1 MKQPIRHLLR
11 ILLRLLILWAIDAVA
26 MFITIR
32 LLPGVTVTA
41 SLVGAVAA
49 AAALLLAVINLFL
62 RPIILLLALPLGFFV
77 TFGVGFVVN
86 AISILI
92 VARVLPEFQ
101 LTGTVPLLTAFIAGL
116 VFSLINTII
125 TGVISVDDE
134 DSFYQGV
141 VERLAARQ
149 SFKDKDLSTRG
160 LVMMEIDGLSYHHI
174 QKALDEGMMP
184 TLKKMM
190 DEDGY
195 VLSPVDCGLP
205 SQTSSCQ
212 AGIMF
217 GDNDDIPAFRWY
229 DKDKQKLFV
238 SGADAALINERYAKG
253 DGLMRGGSSINN
265 LLAGDAEKSILTA
278 ANFKTGTADEKKR
291 RAEDIYLLALNPY
304 FLMRVIVLFIG
315 DVLLELWQ
323 GWQQKRK
330 KVEPR
335 QDRMHKFYP
344 FVRASMTVLM
354 RDVSSYLL
362 TLDIIRGA
370 PSIYLT
376 WPGYDEV
383 AHHSGPWTTDAFKT
397 LRQYDRVIGR
407 IKDIIE
413 RKAPRPYDLLILS
426 DHGQSFGHT
435 FLMRY
440 GFSLKELVERYVPQG
455 TTVGQTTGGDDGTL
469 QLASMAGELQN
480 VQEQGVGGSAG
491 KAIVKQAGKYADRA
505 TTAQLAAGEL
515 TAPVSITVCGSG
527 NLGQIYFDLYPR
539 RIKRNELDA
548 AYPGLVAALVQHE
561 GVGVVVVADEA
572 GVPIALGKKGQRNL
586 HTGQVRGEDPLKMYG
601 DPDLRAKQV
610 RRVADF
616 PHVGD
621 IMVLSTV
628 YPDGTVAAMEEL
640 IGSHGGMGGEQTD
653 SFLLHPADMPVAAT
667 SNSADLFA
675 ILNARRGTPA
685 AQISPK
691 KKTVEPHVDAWAPAT
706 LIKGLGQG
714 KVWIGRM
721 LRTLVL
727 DRKAYQEVAR
737 DSYMTGPALLIG
749 LIGLALSAIVLTGAA
764 VGSTLNAPM
773 IIGRI
778 VAWPF
783 LVLFLLMTARVLGG
797 KASYTSTFRV
807 TGFAYFGY
815 WLAVL
820 SVIPVVGPLFR
831 AIGFLLAFLG
841 VWLGVA
847 QAHQLR
853 GWRTLVLPIV
863 FVIVLVV
870 VGVVLRALFMGAA
883 ITIDALFQDV
893 GL

>member
-1 MKQPIRHLLR
+1 MKQPLRHLLR
-11 ILLRLLILWAIDAVA
+11 ILLRLLILWAVDAVA
-26 MFITIR
+26 MYVTIA
-32 LLPGVTVTA
+32 LLPNVTVTGVSMA
-41 SLVGAVAA
+41 GAAA

-77 TFGVGFVVN
+77 MFAVGFLVN
-86 AISILI
+86 AIGFLILGRI
-92 VARVLPEFQ
+92 IPSLYV
-101 LTGTVPLLTAFIAGL
+101 GGLLTAFVAGV
-116 VFSLINTII
+116 VFSLINTILTSII
-125 TGVISVDDE
+125 TADDE

-149 SFKDKDLSTRG
+149 SFKNKDLTTRG

-174 QKALDEGMMP
+174 QKALAEGYMP
-184 TLKKMM
+184 TLKQMI
-190 DEDGY
+190 DEEGY
-195 VLSPVDCGLP
+195 VLSRIDCGLP
-205 SQTSSCQ
+205 SQTSACQ

-217 GDNDDIPAFRWY
+217 GDNSDIPAFRWY
-229 DKDKQKLFV
+229 DKDQQKLFV
-238 SGADAALINERYAKG
+238 SGKDAALLDARYAKG
-253 DGLMRGGSSINN
+253 NGLMRGGSSINN
-265 LLAGDAEKSILTA
+265 MLAGDAEKSILTA
-278 ANFKTGTADEKKR
+278 SNFKTGTAEEKKR

-304 FLMRVIVLFIG
+304 FLMRVIVLLLG
-315 DVLLELWQ
+315 DVILEVWQ
-323 GWQQKRK
+323 GWRQRAK

-335 QDRMHKFYP
+335 LDRLHKFYP

-354 RDVSSYLL
+354 RDISSYLM
-362 TLDIIRGA
+362 TLDIVRGS

-426 DHGQSFGHT
+426 DHGQAFGHT
-435 FLMRY
+435 FLQRY
-440 GFSLKELVERYVPQG
+440 GYSLKDFVQRYIPEG
-455 TTVGQTTGGDDGTL
+455 TTIGQTTGGDDGTL

-480 VQEQGVGGSAG
+480 VQEQGVGGAAG

-539 RIKRNELDA
+539 RIKKNELDQ
-548 AYPGLVAALVQHE
+548 AYPGLVDALVQHE
-561 GVGVVVVADEA
+561 GIGVVVVADES

-586 HTGQVRGEDPLKMYG
+586 HTNQVTGDDPLKMYG
-601 DPDLRAKQV
+601 DPDFRAAQV

-628 YPDGTVAAMEEL
+628 YPDGTVAAMEQL

-653 SFLLHPADMPVAAT
+653 AFLLHPSDMQVSAT
-667 SNSADLFA
+667 TNSADVFA

-685 AQISPK
+685 AQILPK
-691 KKTVEPHVDAWAPAT
+691 KVKTVEHVDAWTPST
-706 LIKGLGQG
+706 LIKGLSQG
-714 KVWIGRM
+714 KVWIGRA
-721 LRTLVL
+721 LRALVL

-737 DSYMTGPALLIG
+737 DAYMTGPALLIG
-749 LIGLALSAIVLTGAA
+749 LIGLALSAVILNGAA
-764 VGSTLNAPM
+764 IGSAGNTTA
-773 IIGRI
+773 IIARI

-783 LVLFLLMTARVLGG
+783 VVLFLVMAARVLGG

-807 TGFAYFGY
+807 TGFAYVGY
-815 WLAVL
+815 WLAAL
-820 SVIPVVGPLFR
+820 SFVPVIGSLFR
-831 AIGFLLAFLG
+831 TIGFLLAFLG
-841 VWLGVA
+841 VWLGAA
-847 QAHQLR
+847 QAHELR
-853 GWRTLVLPIV
+853 GWRTLVLPII
-863 FVIVLVV
+863 FVVVLVI
-870 VGVVLRALFMGAA
+870 VGVVLRALLMGAA
-883 ITIDALFQDV
+883 ITIDSLMQDV

>member
-11 ILLRLLILWAIDAVA
+11 ILVRLLILWAIDAIA
-26 MFITIR
+26 MLITIG
-32 LLPGVTVTA
+32 LLPGVTVTGA
-41 SLVGAVAA
+41 SVGAIAA

-77 TFGVGFVVN
+77 TFGVGFLVN
-86 AISILI
+86 AIALLL
-92 VARVLPEFQ
+92 VARVLPDFQ
-101 LTGTVPLLTAFIAGL
+101 ISGLLSAFIAGL

-174 QKALDEGMMP
+174 QKALKEGYMP
-184 TLKKMM
+184 NLQRMI

-205 SQTSSCQ
+205 SQTSACQ

-217 GDNDDIPAFRWY
+217 GDNFDIPSFRWY
-229 DKDKQKLFV
+229 DKDEQKLFV
-238 SGADAALINERYAKG
+238 SGKDASTCSIARYAKG
-253 DGLMRGGSSINN
+253 NGLMRGGSSINN
-265 LLAGDAEKSILTA
+265 MLAGDAEKSILTA
-278 ANFKTGTADEKKR
+278 SNFKTGTSDEKKR

-304 FLMRVIVLFIG
+304 FLMRVIVLFLGEVI
-315 DVLLELWQ
+315 LEVWQ

-335 QDRMHKFYP
+335 HDRLHKFYP

-362 TLDIIRGA
+362 TLDIVRGS

-440 GFSLKELVERYVPQG
+440 GYSLKEFVENNLPAG
-455 TTVGQTTGGDDGTL
+455 TKATVGQTSGGDDGTL

-548 AYPGLVAALVQHE
+548 AYPGLVDALVQHE
-561 GVGVVVVADEA
+561 GIGVVVVADET
-572 GVPIALGKKGQRNL
+572 GVPIALGKNGQRNL
-586 HTGQVRGEDPLKMYG
+586 HTNQVTGSDPLKMYG
-601 DPDLRAKQV
+601 DPDLRAGQV

-621 IMVLSTV
+621 IMILSTV

-653 SFLLHPADMPVAAT
+653 SFLLHPADMIVPAT
-667 SNSADLFA
+667 SNSADLFG

-685 AQISPK
+685 AQIKPK
-691 KKTVEPHVDAWAPAT
+691 TED
-706 LIKGLGQG
+706 GGQ
-714 KVWIGRM
+714 RM
-721 LRTLVL
+721 WMPGHR
-727 DRKAYQEVAR
+727 RR
-737 DSYMTGPALLIG
+737 
-749 LIGLALSAIVLTGAA
+749 
-764 VGSTLNAPM
+764 
-773 IIGRI
+773 
-778 VAWPF
+778 
-783 LVLFLLMTARVLGG
+783 
-797 KASYTSTFRV
+797 
-807 TGFAYFGY
+807 
-815 WLAVL
+815 
-820 SVIPVVGPLFR
+820 
-831 AIGFLLAFLG
+831 
-841 VWLGVA
+841 
-847 QAHQLR
+847 
-853 GWRTLVLPIV
+853 
-863 FVIVLVV
+863 
-870 VGVVLRALFMGAA
+870 
-883 ITIDALFQDV
+883 
-893 GL
+893 

>member
-11 ILLRLLILWAIDAVA
+11 ILVRLLVLWAIDAVA
-26 MFITIR
+26 MWITIT
-32 LLPGVTVTA
+32 LLPGVSVTGA
-41 SLVGAVAA
+41 AVGAIAA

-77 TFGVGFVVN
+77 TFGVGFLVN
-86 AISILI
+86 AIALLL
-92 VARVLPEFQ
+92 VARVLPDFQ
-101 LTGTVPLLTAFIAGL
+101 ISGLLSAFIAGL

-141 VERLAARQ
+141 VERLATRQ
-149 SFKDKDLSTRG
+149 TYKDKDLNTRG

-174 QKALDEGMMP
+174 QKALKEGYMP
-184 TLKKMM
+184 NLQKMI

-195 VLSPVDCGLP
+195 ALSRVDCGLP
-205 SQTSSCQ
+205 SQTSACQ

-217 GDNDDIPAFRWY
+217 GDNFDIPSFRWY
-229 DKDKQKLFV
+229 DKDEQKLFV
-238 SGADAALINERYAKG
+238 SGKDASLLDSRYAKG
-253 DGLMRGGSSINN
+253 NGLMRGGSSINN
-265 LLAGDAEKSILTA
+265 MLAGDAEKSILTA
-278 ANFKTGTADEKKR
+278 SNFKTGSSDEKKR

-304 FLMRVIVLFIG
+304 FLMRVIVLFLGEVI
-315 DVLLELWQ
+315 LEVWQ

-335 QDRMHKFYP
+335 QDRLHKFYP

-407 IKDIIE
+407 IQDIIE

-426 DHGQSFGHT
+426 DHGQSFGAT

-440 GFSLKELVERYVPQG
+440 GYSLKEFVEKNLPEG
-455 TTVGQTTGGDDGTL
+455 TQATVGQTSGGDDGTL

-480 VQEQGVGGSAG
+480 VQEQGVGGSTG
-491 KAIVKQAGKYADRA
+491 KAIMKQAGKYADRA

-539 RIKRNELDA
+539 KIKQNELDA
-548 AYPGLVAALVQHE
+548 AYPGLINALVKHE
-561 GVGVVVVADEA
+561 GIGVVVVADEA
-572 GVPIALGKKGQRNL
+572 GVPIALGKNGQRNL
-586 HTGQVRGEDPLKMYG
+586 HTNQVTGSDPLKMYG
-601 DPDLRAKQV
+601 DPDLRAGQV

-621 IMVLSTV
+621 IMILSTV
-628 YPDGTVAAMEEL
+628 YADGTVAAMEEL

-653 SFLLHPADMPVAAT
+653 SFLLHPNDMPVPAT
-667 SNSADLFA
+667 SNSADLFG

-685 AQISPK
+685 SQIAPK
-691 KKTVEPHVDAWAPAT
+691 TKTVEAHVDAWTPST

-714 KVWIGRM
+714 QVWIGRA

-727 DRKAYQEVAR
+727 DRNAYQEVAR
-737 DSYMTGPALLIG
+737 DAYMTGPALLIG
-749 LIGLALSAIVLTGAA
+749 LIGLALSAIVLNGAA
-764 VGSTLNAPM
+764 VGSAGNATA
-773 IIGRI
+773 IIARL
-778 VAWPF
+778 VAWP
-783 LVLFLLMTARVLGG
+783 LIALFLMVTARVLGG

-815 WLAVL
+815 WLTLL

-831 AIGFLLAFLG
+831 TIGFLLAFLG

-847 QAHQLR
+847 QAHELR
-853 GWRTLVLPIV
+853 GWRTLVLPVVFLIV
-863 FVIVLVV
+863 VIVA
-870 VGVVLRALFMGAA
+870 GVVLRALFLGAA
-883 ITIDALFQDV
+883 ITVDALMQDV

>member
-1 MKQPIRHLLR
+1 MKQPIRYVLR
-11 ILLRLLILWAIDAVA
+11 ILLRLLILWTVDSIA
-26 MFITIR
+26 MVITIA
-32 LLPGVTVTA
+32 LLPNVTVTGD
-41 SLVGAVAA
+41 SMIAVAA

-77 TFGVGFVVN
+77 TFGVGFLVN
-86 AISILI
+86 AIAFLI
-92 VARVLPEFQ
+92 VGRLLPSLNLEG
-101 LTGTVPLLTAFIAGL
+101 LVTAFIAGL
-116 VFSLINTII
+116 VFSVINTVL
-125 TGVISVDDE
+125 TGIISVDDE

-174 QKALDEGMMP
+174 QHALKGGYMP
-184 TLKKMM
+184 NLQKLI

-195 VLSPVDCGLP
+195 VLSLVDCGLP
-205 SQTSSCQ
+205 SQTSACQ

-217 GDNDDIPAFRWY
+217 GDNYDIPAFRWY
-229 DKDKQKLFV
+229 DKDEQKLFV
-238 SGADAALINERYAKG
+238 SGKDASLLDARYAKG
-253 DGLMRGGSSINN
+253 NGLMRGGSSINN
-265 LLAGDAEKSILTA
+265 MLAGDAEKSILTA
-278 ANFKTGTADEKKR
+278 SNFKIGTAEEKKR
-291 RAEDIYLLALNPY
+291 RAQDIYLLALNPY
-304 FLMRVIVLFIG
+304 FLMRVIVLFLG
-315 DVLLELWQ
+315 DVILEIWQ

-335 QDRMHKFYP
+335 QDRLHKFYP

-362 TLDIIRGA
+362 TLDIVRGA

-407 IKDIIE
+407 IQDIIE

-440 GFSLKELVERYVPQG
+440 GYSLKEFVERYVPKG

-505 TTAQLAAGEL
+505 TAAQLAAGEL

-539 RIKRNELDA
+539 KIKKNELDA
-548 AYPGLVAALVQHE
+548 AYPGLVDALVQHE
-561 GVGVVVVADEA
+561 GIGLVVVADEN
-572 GVPIALGKKGQRNL
+572 GVPIALGKNGQRNL
-586 HTGQVRGEDPLKMYG
+586 HTNQVTGSDPLKMYG
-601 DPDLRAKQV
+601 DPDHRAAQV

-621 IMVLSTV
+621 IMILSTV
-628 YPDGTVAAMEEL
+628 FPDGTVAAMEEL
-640 IGSHGGMGGEQTD
+640 IGSHGGIGGEQTD
-653 SFLLHPADMPVAAT
+653 AFLLHPGDMPVPAT
-667 SNSADLFA
+667 SNSADVFA
-675 ILNARRGTPA
+675 ILNARRGIPSS
-685 AQISPK
+685 QVPPK
-691 KKTVEPHVDAWAPAT
+691 KTKAIEQVDAWTPAT
-706 LIKGLGQG
+706 WIAGLKRG
-714 KVWIGRM
+714 KVWSGRM

-727 DRKAYQEVAR
+727 DRNAYQEVSQDA
-737 DSYMTGPALLIG
+737 YMTGPALLIG
-749 LIGLALSAIVLTGAA
+749 AIGLVLSTMTSTGTVQGAE
-764 VGSTLNAPM
+764 
-773 IIGRI
+773 I
-778 VAWPF
+778 VARLIAWP
-783 LVLFLLMTARVLGG
+783 LTVLLLQLTARILGG
-797 KASYTSTFRV
+797 KASYTATFRV

-815 WLAVL
+815 WLVALSAV
-820 SVIPVVGPLFR
+820 PVVGPLFR
-831 AIGFLLAFLG
+831 TIGFILEFLG
-841 VWLGVA
+841 AWLGVA
-847 QAHQLR
+847 QAHGLR
-853 GWRTLVLPIV
+853 GWRTLLLPIALIVV
-863 FVIVLVV
+863 FIAVSIIVTVLVA
-870 VGVVLRALFMGAA
+870 GTT
-883 ITIDALFQDV
+883 ITIESLLGDL

>member
-1 MKQPIRHLLR
+1 MKQPIRHFLR
-11 ILLRLLILWAIDAVA
+11 ILLRLLIVWTVDAIA
-26 MFITIR
+26 MYITIG
-32 LLPGVTVTA
+32 LLPGVTVTGT
-41 SLVGAVAA
+41 STLGAAA

-77 TFGVGFVVN
+77 MFAAGFLIN
-86 AISILI
+86 AIGFLILGRLI
-92 VARVLPEFQ
+92 PGLDVGGLV
-101 LTGTVPLLTAFIAGL
+101 TAFIAGL
-116 VFSLINTII
+116 VFSIINTII
-125 TGVISVDDE
+125 TSIITADDE

-149 SFKDKDLSTRG
+149 AFKDQDLTTRG

-174 QKALDEGMMP
+174 QKAFAEGYMPHLKQMIDE
-184 TLKKMM
+184 
-190 DEDGY
+190 EGY
-195 VLSPVDCGLP
+195 ALSRVDCGLP

-217 GDNDDIPAFRWY
+217 GDNFDIPAFRWY
-229 DKDKQKLFV
+229 DKDEQKLFV
-238 SGADAALINERYAKG
+238 SGTDAAIIDRRYAKG
-253 DGLMRGGSSINN
+253 QGLMRGGSSINN

-278 ANFKTGTADEKKR
+278 ANFKTGTPEEKKR

-304 FLMRVIVLFIG
+304 FLMRVIVLFLGEVI
-315 DVLLELWQ
+315 LEVWQ

-335 QDRMHKFYP
+335 QDRLHKAYP

-362 TLDIIRGA
+362 TLDIIRGS

-397 LRQYDRVIGR
+397 LRQYDQVIGR

-435 FLMRY
+435 FLQRY
-440 GFSLKELVERYVPQG
+440 GYSLKEFVERYVPQG
-455 TTVGQTTGGDDGTL
+455 TTVGQTAGGDDGTL

-480 VQEQGVGGSAG
+480 VQQQGVGGKAG
-491 KAIVKQAGKYADRA
+491 QAMVKRAGKYADRA

-515 TAPVSITVCGSG
+515 AAPVSITVCGSG

-539 RIKRNELDA
+539 RIKRNELDE

-572 GVPIALGKKGQRNL
+572 GTPIALGKKGQRNL

-601 DPDLRAKQV
+601 DPDFRAGQV

-653 SFLLHPADMPVAAT
+653 AFLFHPDDMHVPAT
-667 SNSADLFA
+667 TNSADLFA
-675 ILNARRGTPA
+675 ILNARRGTPVSE
-685 AQISPK
+685 IPPK
-691 KKTVEPHVDAWAPAT
+691 KQLVAPQVDAWLPST
-706 LIKGLGQG
+706 LFKGLGQG

-727 DRKAYQEVAR
+727 DRTAYQDVAR
-737 DSYMTGPALLIG
+737 DAYMTGPALLIG
-749 LIGLALSAIVLTGAA
+749 TIGLALSTITTSGTVNGWAIVARL
-764 VGSTLNAPM
+764 
-773 IIGRI
+773 
-778 VAWPF
+778 VAWP
-783 LVLFLLMTARVLGG
+783 LTVLLLQLAARVLGG
-797 KASYTSTFRV
+797 KASYTKTFRV

-815 WLAVL
+815 WLVAL
-820 SVIPVVGPLFR
+820 SPLPVIGPLFR
-831 AIGFLLAFLG
+831 AIGFILEFLG
-841 VWLGVA
+841 AWLGTA
-847 QAHQLR
+847 QAHELR
-853 GWRTLVLPIV
+853 GWRTLLLPVVLI
-863 FVIVLVV
+863 VV
-870 VGVVLRALFMGAA
+870 VLMVSVVVTALLAGAV
-883 ITIDALFQDV
+883 ITVESLMTDF

>member
-26 MFITIR
+26 MFATIV
-32 LLPGVTVTA
+32 LLPGVTVTGA
-41 SLVGAVAA
+41 SVGAVAA

-77 TFGVGFVVN
+77 TFGVGFLVN
-86 AISILI
+86 AIALLL
-92 VARVLPEFQ
+92 VDRVLLDFQ
-101 LTGTVPLLTAFIAGL
+101 LEGLLTAIIAGF
-116 VFSLINTII
+116 VFSLSNTLI
-125 TGVISVDDE
+125 TGVTSVDDD

-149 SFKDKDLSTRG
+149 SFKEQDLSTRG

-174 QKALDEGMMP
+174 QKALAEGYLP
-184 TLKKMM
+184 TLKQMM
-190 DEDGY
+190 DEEGY
-195 VLSPVDCGLP
+195 VLSRVDCGLP

-217 GDNDDIPAFRWY
+217 GDNFDIPAFRWY
-229 DKDKQKLFV
+229 DKDAQKLFV
-238 SGADAALINERYAKG
+238 SGKDAAPLNDRYAKG
-253 DGLMRGGSSINN
+253 QGLMRGGSSINN

-278 ANFKTGTADEKKR
+278 ANFKTGTPEEKKR

-304 FLMRVIVLFIG
+304 FLMRVIVLLLG
-315 DVLLELWQ
+315 DVILELWQ

-335 QDRMHKFYP
+335 QNRTHKFYP

-397 LRQYDRVIGR
+397 LRQYDRVIAR

-435 FLMRY
+435 FLQRY
-440 GFSLKELVERYVPQG
+440 GYSLKEFVERYVPEG

-480 VQEQGVGGSAG
+480 VQEQGVGGAAG

-539 RIKRNELDA
+539 RIKRDELDE

-561 GVGVVVVADEA
+561 GIGVVVVADEA

-601 DPDLRAKQV
+601 DPDLRAAQV

-621 IMVLSTV
+621 VMVLSTV

-653 SFLLHPADMPVAAT
+653 SFLLHPADMPVPAT
-667 SNSADLFA
+667 TNSADVFA
-675 ILNARRGTPA
+675 VLNARRGTPA
-685 AQISPK
+685 SQIPPK
-691 KKTVEPHVDAWAPAT
+691 KVAAVAQVDAWAPST

-714 KVWIGRM
+714 TVWLGRM

-737 DSYMTGPALLIG
+737 DAYMTGPALLIG
-749 LIGLALSAIVLTGAA
+749 LIGLALSAIRIAGA
-764 VGSTLNAPM
+764 VDAPT
-773 IIGRI
+773 IAARLI
-778 VAWPF
+778 AWPF
-783 LVLFLLMTARVLGG
+783 IVLFLLMTARVLGG

-815 WLAVL
+815 WITLL
-820 SVIPVVGPLFR
+820 SFLPVVGPLFR
-831 AIGFLLAFLG
+831 AVGFILAFLG
-841 VWLGVA
+841 VWLGTA
-847 QAHQLR
+847 QAQELR
-853 GWRTLVLPIV
+853 GW
-863 FVIVLVV
+863 
-870 VGVVLRALFMGAA
+870 
-883 ITIDALFQDV
+883 
-893 GL
+893 

>member
-26 MFITIR
+26 MWFTIT

-41 SLVGAVAA
+41 AYVGAVAA

-77 TFGVGFVVN
+77 TFGVGFLVN
-86 AISILI
+86 AIALLL
-92 VARVLPEFQ
+92 VARVLPDFQ
-101 LTGTVPLLTAFIAGL
+101 ITGLLSAFIAGL

-141 VERLAARQ
+141 VERLATRQ
-149 SFKDKDLSTRG
+149 TYKDKDLSTRG

-174 QKALDEGMMP
+174 QKALAEGYMP
-184 TLKKMM
+184 TLKQMIE
-190 DEDGY
+190 EDGY
-195 VLSPVDCGLP
+195 ALSRVDCGLP
-205 SQTSSCQ
+205 SQTSACQ

-217 GDNDDIPAFRWY
+217 GDNFDIPAFRWY
-229 DKDKQKLFV
+229 DKDAQKLFV
-238 SGADAALINERYAKG
+238 SGKDAAPLNERYAKG
-253 DGLMRGGSSINN
+253 HGLMRGGSSINN

-278 ANFKTGTADEKKR
+278 ANFKTGTPDEKKR

-304 FLMRVIVLFIG
+304 FLMRVIVLLLG
-315 DVLLELWQ
+315 DVILELWQ
-323 GWQQKRK
+323 GWQQQRK

-335 QDRMHKFYP
+335 QDRLHKFYP

-354 RDVSSYLL
+354 RDVSSYPM
-362 TLDIIRGA
+362 TLDIVRGA

-397 LRQYDRVIGR
+397 LRQYDRVIAR

-440 GFSLKELVERYVPQG
+440 GFSLKELVEKYVPQG

-469 QLASMAGELQN
+469 QLTSLTGELQN

-539 RIKRNELDA
+539 RIKQNELDA
-548 AYPGLVAALVQHE
+548 AYPGLVAALAQHE
-561 GVGVVVVADEA
+561 GIGLVVVADEA

-601 DPDLRAKQV
+601 DPELRAQQV
-610 RRVADF
+610 RHVADF

-621 IMVLSTV
+621 IIVLSTV
-628 YPDGTVAAMEEL
+628 YADGTVAAMDEL
-640 IGSHGGMGGEQTD
+640 VRNHGGLGGEHTD
-653 SFLLHPADMPVAAT
+653 AFLFHPEDMTVPAT
-667 SNSADLFA
+667 TNSADVYA
-675 ILNARRGTPA
+675 ILNARRGTPVSE
-685 AQISPK
+685 IPPK
-691 KKTVEPHVDAWAPAT
+691 KQAVTAQVDSWMPST
-706 LIKGLGQG
+706 WIKGLGQG
-714 KVWIGRM
+714 KV
-721 LRTLVL
+721 
-727 DRKAYQEVAR
+727 
-737 DSYMTGPALLIG
+737 
-749 LIGLALSAIVLTGAA
+749 
-764 VGSTLNAPM
+764 
-773 IIGRI
+773 
-778 VAWPF
+778 
-783 LVLFLLMTARVLGG
+783 
-797 KASYTSTFRV
+797 
-807 TGFAYFGY
+807 
-815 WLAVL
+815 
-820 SVIPVVGPLFR
+820 
-831 AIGFLLAFLG
+831 
-841 VWLGVA
+841 
-847 QAHQLR
+847 
-853 GWRTLVLPIV
+853 
-863 FVIVLVV
+863 
-870 VGVVLRALFMGAA
+870 
-883 ITIDALFQDV
+883 
-893 GL
+893 

>member
-1 MKQPIRHLLR
+1 
-11 ILLRLLILWAIDAVA
+11 
-26 MFITIR
+26 
-32 LLPGVTVTA
+32 
-41 SLVGAVAA
+41 
-49 AAALLLAVINLFL
+49 
-62 RPIILLLALPLGFFV
+62 
-77 TFGVGFVVN
+77 
-86 AISILI
+86 
-92 VARVLPEFQ
+92 
-101 LTGTVPLLTAFIAGL
+101 L

-125 TGVISVDDE
+125 TGIISVDDE

-174 QKALDEGMMP
+174 QKALAEGYMP
-184 TLKKMM
+184 TLKKML
-190 DEDGY
+190 DEEDY
-195 VLSPVDCGLP
+195 ALSRMDCGLP

-217 GDNDDIPAFRWY
+217 GDNFDIPAFRWY
-229 DKDKQKLFV
+229 DKDAQKLFV
-238 SGADAALINERYAKG
+238 SGKDAAVIDSRYAKG
-253 DGLMRGGSSINN
+253 QGLMRGGSSINN

-304 FLMRVIVLFIG
+304 FLMRVIVLFLGEVI
-315 DVLLELWQ
+315 LEVWQ
-323 GWQQKRK
+323 GWQQQRK

-335 QDRMHKFYP
+335 QDRLHKFYP

-362 TLDIIRGA
+362 TLDIVRGS

-435 FLMRY
+435 FLQRY
-440 GFSLKELVERYVPQG
+440 GYSLKDLVERYVPQG
-455 TTVGQTTGGDDGTL
+455 TTVGQTSGGDDGTL
-469 QLASMAGELQN
+469 QLASMAGELEN
-480 VQEQGVGGSAG
+480 VQEQGVGGATG
-491 KAIVKQAGKYADRA
+491 QAIVKRAGKYADRA

-539 RIKRNELDA
+539 RIKRNELDE
-548 AYPGLVAALVQHE
+548 AYPGLVAALAQHE

-572 GVPIALGKKGQRNL
+572 GVPIALGKNGQRNL

-601 DPDLRAKQV
+601 DPDLRAGQV
-610 RRVADF
+610 RHVADF

-653 SFLLHPADMPVAAT
+653 SFLFHPGDMAVPAT
-667 SNSADLFA
+667 TNSADVFA

-685 AQISPK
+685 AQIAPK
-691 KKTVEPHVDAWAPAT
+691 TKTVEPHVDAWTPST

-714 KVWIGRM
+714 KVWVGRM

-727 DRKAYQEVAR
+727 DRGAYQEVAR
-737 DSYMTGPALLIG
+737 DPYMTGPALLIG
-749 LIGLALSAIVLTGAA
+749 LIGLVLSAIRLAGA
-764 VGSTLNAPM
+764 VDAPT
-773 IIGRI
+773 IAARL

-783 LVLFLLMTARVLGG
+783 VVLFLLMAARVLGG
-797 KASYTSTFRV
+797 KASYTATFRV
-807 TGFAYFGY
+807 TGFAYFGF
-815 WLAVL
+815 WLTLL
-820 SVIPVVGPLFR
+820 SFLPVVGPLFR
-831 AIGFLLAFLG
+831 AVGFLLAFLG
-841 VWLGVA
+841 IWLGGA
-847 QAHQLR
+847 QAHELR
-853 GWRTLVLPIV
+853 GWRTLVMPVIFV
-863 FVIVLVV
+863 VVVIV
-870 VGVVLRALFMGAA
+870 VGIVLRTLFLGAA
-883 ITIDALFQDV
+883 ITIDSLMQDV